1 MLQHTLTPPTGPRAL
16 RSIRTGRSPHPTAR
30 GGIQKRNGGPVR
42 VDRDGDL
49 DMDATPGIGRG
60 GIRGRGKRGR
70 GQAQNQATSTRSSTR
85 NPFPR
90 TSLDPATIQK
100 AIARGLS
107 SGNTILREQK
117 GGVRMAGVLT
127 DAAGDRRNRQLTK
140 GLDQITVRGWT
151 ESKAASNVG
160 GGVKELLGFLERKAT
175 PANASESEMVRI
187 KKVCLNSQSAG
198 PTRFSNFALTGLLSL
213 HANLLE
219 RRPRYSNFAAS
230 AYG

>member
-1 MLQHTLTPPTGPRAL
+1 MLSTPPSGPRAS
-16 RSIRTGRSPHPTAR
+16 RGIRTSRSPYPTAR
-30 GGIQKRNGGPVR
+30 GGIHKRNSGPVR

-49 DMDATPGIGRG
+49 DMDATPGNGRG
-60 GIRGRGKRGR
+60 SIRGRGNRGR
-70 GQAQNQATSTRSSTR
+70 GHVQSQTTSTRPGSR

-90 TSLDPATIQK
+90 GSLDPSAIQK

-107 SGNTILREQK
+107 SGNAILREQK
-117 GGVRMAGVLT
+117 GGIRMAGVLG
-127 DAAGDRRNRQLTK
+127 DAAGDRRNRYFTK

-160 GGVKELLGFLERKAT
+160 GGIKELLGFLERKAT
-175 PANASESEMVRI
+175 PAHASESELVRI

-198 PTRFSNFALTGLLSL
+198 HTRLSNFALTGLLSL
-213 HANLLE
+213 QANLSE
-219 RRPRYSNFAAS
+219 QRPRYSNFAAT